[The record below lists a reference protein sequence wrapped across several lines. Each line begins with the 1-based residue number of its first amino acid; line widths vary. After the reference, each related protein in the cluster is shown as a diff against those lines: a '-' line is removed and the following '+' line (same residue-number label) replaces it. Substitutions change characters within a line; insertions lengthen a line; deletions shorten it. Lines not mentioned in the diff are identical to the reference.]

1 LFVPLSFFR
10 LAIVVRLHVYDYPFG
25 IFAIEWKRLEQH
37 RFAVFFCTVWH
48 CEIHVSKARTIKFHI
63 VSHNVIVYLCSPRV
77 WYITDSKP
85 RWVKSNPI
93 KLIFEA
99 FRLNAKYMIH
109 CYYYNCYQLPLFE
122 HAVFSLTCIK
132 YHSQSKE
139 VFMYSNYKGKVV

>member
-1 LFVPLSFFR
+1 MFR
-10 LAIVVRLHVYDYPFG
+10 TTSVCCF
-25 IFAIEWKRLEQH
+25 IFAL
-37 RFAVFFCTVWH
+37 F
-48 CEIHVSKARTIKFHI
+48 EIHVSKARTIKFHI

-85 RWVKSNPI
+85 RWVKLNPM

-99 FRLNAKYMIH
+99 FRLSAKYMIH